1 MSEPNKYIETSH
13 VPFISTEQ
21 KHRSG
26 TALAAQMREIMG
38 EEQDW
43 AMTFNAEL
51 KTPRQFCSCVSAVNR
66 SQR

>member
-1 MSEPNKYIETSH
+1 MREPNKYVETSH
-13 VPFISTEQ
+13 VPFISTEH

-38 EEQDW
+38 EEQAW

-51 KTPRQFCSCVSAVNR
+51 KTPAVVLLRIR
-66 SQR
+66 SQQITTR